1 MLLHAQT
8 KDKCNIHLDLNDVRS
23 IESKQGNYIR
33 IHYRDG
39 NTTSLAY
46 NNTSFDFKV
55 DYIVDIQEIN
65 RIIIELEANQ

>member
-1 MLLHAQT
+1 MLLHVQT
-8 KDKCNIHLDLNDVRS
+8 KDKCNVHLDLNDIRN
-23 IESKQGNYIR
+23 IESKTGNYIR

-39 NTTSLAY
+39 KTISLAY

-65 RIIIELEANQ
+65 RLITELDKKE

>member
-8 KDKCNIHLDLNDVRS
+8 KDKRDINLSLNDVRS
-23 IESKQGNYIR
+23 TESKLGNYIH
-33 IHYRDG
+33 INYNDG
-39 NTTSLAY
+39 STTTLAY

-65 RIIIELEANQ
+65 RIINELQKLN